1 MVTNYDLRTFE
12 KLYGALE
19 TVNSNILYFMNII
32 KCIVI
37 ELMYHRIP
45 KLIKLIGNNVLIFEF
60 DVENVAKYD
69 LMKAF
74 FTFFL
79 LTIHSV

>member
-1 MVTNYDLRTFE
+1 VTNYDLKTFE

-19 TVNSNILYFMNII
+19 IVNINILYFMNII
-32 KCIVI
+32 KFIVI
-37 ELMYHRIP
+37 ELMCHRIP
-45 KLIKLIGNNVLIFEF
+45 KLIKLIGNNVLIFDF
-60 DVENVAKYD
+60 DVKNVAKYD
-69 LMKAF
+69 LMKSF